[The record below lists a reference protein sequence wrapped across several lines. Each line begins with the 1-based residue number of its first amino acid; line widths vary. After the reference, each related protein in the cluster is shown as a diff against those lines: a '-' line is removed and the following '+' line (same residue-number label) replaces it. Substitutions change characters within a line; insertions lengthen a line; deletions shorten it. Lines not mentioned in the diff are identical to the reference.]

1 MKIQINNKS
10 KINNPVEFVPNTDPA
25 FINSF
30 EGLFNENIFKDP
42 FVLYEGINYESY
54 LKYQANN
61 LDALKSSLDNIGL
74 QMEYIWLI
82 IFRNDE
88 DRVSTSFVIKTN
100 TNNEGLTIFWRK
112 YMSRAAGSGQND
124 LFLVRNHENV
134 QEGCVDKI
142 KVKFTDFINNPNIFL
157 TSL

>member
-10 KINNPVEFVPNTDPA
+10 KINNPVEFIPINDPA

-30 EGLFNENIFKDP
+30 EWLYNERFFKDP
-42 FVLYEGINYESY
+42 NFIHLGENYESY

-61 LDALKSSLDNIGL
+61 LDALKNSLNSIDL
-74 QMEYIWLI
+74 QLEYIWLI
-82 IFRNDE
+82 IFSNEDE
-88 DRVSTSFVIKTN
+88 RISTSFVIKTN

-124 LFLVRNHENV
+124 LFLVRNDENV

-142 KVKFTDFINNPNIFL
+142 KVKFTDYIKNPNIFL
-157 TSL
+157 ESL

>member
-1 MKIQINNKS
+1 MKIQITNKS

-30 EGLFNENIFKDP
+30 EGVFDERFFKDAN
-42 FVLYEGINYESY
+42 FIHLGENYESY
-54 LKYQANN
+54 LKYQASN
-61 LDALKSSLDNIGL
+61 LDALKNSLNSVDL
-74 QMEYIWLI
+74 QLEYIWLI
-82 IFRNDE
+82 IFRNEDE
-88 DRVSTSFVIKTN
+88 RVSTSFVIKTN

-112 YMSRAAGSGQND
+112 YLSRAAGSGQND

-142 KVKFTDFINNPNIFL
+142 KVKFTDYIKNPNLFL